1 MNDHDAP
8 DPYPEST
15 RLLAAREESQPIGEF
30 LESGPYE
37 LGRWVPCQQWHQD
50 GWECGQGEHFQP
62 VRKSIETVL
71 AEYFGIDMVKVEAE
85 RRAMLAALNNRD
97 DLTPRPTQQQRRLD
111 ERALLFCSS
120 EGLDHLVGKRSIQVQ
135 QHWNGEDDQGA
146 DPTCD
151 ARPQG

>member
-1 MNDHDAP
+1 M
-8 DPYPEST
+8 
-15 RLLAAREESQPIGEF
+15 
-30 LESGPYE
+30 
-37 LGRWVPCQQWHQD
+37 
-50 GWECGQGEHFQP
+50 
-62 VRKSIETVL
+62 L